1 LLIHPVIGDSILWPS
16 CEEKKHFQLPE
27 MEKRMFSVYIKCQ
40 MCLENFEIE
49 RYYIDIL
56 KSKKFK
62 DTKRV
67 IRNCQSKK
75 IRLYNGEK
83 KKEDRTSN
91 ELQNNTQKTKD

>member
-1 LLIHPVIGDSILWPS
+1 
-16 CEEKKHFQLPE
+16 
-27 MEKRMFSVYIKCQ
+27 MFSVYIKCVWRI
-40 MCLENFEIE
+40 FEIE

-75 IRLYNGEK
+75 IRLYNGKK

-91 ELQNNTQKTKD
+91 ELKNNTQKTKD